1 MATKNNTNNTASINA
16 LNVKYPN
23 LPSAAGIKG
32 HFQMQRVG
40 TKREDLIAFI
50 KDNIRELNPDATDI
64 VTVGNSFVALTY
76 ADEAKM
82 QLVAKTYHITTFG
95 GIVSLVDGTLSTF
108 SMLCMN
114 KDNIVFPIDD
124 PLFDI
129 ALATPSLS
137 LVAASVPMTVAAPAT
152 VPAVSTAVAEDP
164 APQDATAPA
173 DPNAGKAF
181 IEPYANPNKGGEVKS
196 YKITGDLKPILKYI
210 SKMMVGKHGKAITKV
225 QAAFY
230 LPVSRMNRDNNMEK
244 FVAQCKKAGVEV
256 TVKATA

>member
-1 MATKNNTNNTASINA
+1 MATKNNTNTASINA

-40 TKREDLIAFI
+40 TNREDLIAFI

-64 VTVGNSFVALTY
+64 VTVGNSFAALTY
-76 ADEAKM
+76 ADDSKM

-137 LVAASVPMTVAAPAT
+137 LVAASVPMTVATPTTLPA
-152 VPAVSTAVAEDP
+152 VPAAPTAVAAEP
-164 APQDATAPA
+164 APA